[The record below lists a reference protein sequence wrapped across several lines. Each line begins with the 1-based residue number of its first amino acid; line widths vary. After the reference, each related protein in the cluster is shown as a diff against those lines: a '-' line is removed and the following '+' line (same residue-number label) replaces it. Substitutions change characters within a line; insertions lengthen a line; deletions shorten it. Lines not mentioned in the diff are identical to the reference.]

1 MSPIDF
7 KAVKEARAALDKLV
21 DEHPEL
27 VDKTATE
34 DELVDEWL
42 KTMEDDEHENA
53 HGVHSLRSR

>member
-7 KAVKEARAALDKLV
+7 KAVREARAALDKLV

-27 VDKTATE
+27 IDKTATE

-42 KTMEDDEHENA
+42 RTMEDDEHGEEA
-53 HGVHSLRSR
+53 SLQPE

>member
-7 KAVKEARAALDKLV
+7 KAVKEARAALDKLC

-27 VDKTATE
+27 IDRTATE

-42 KTMEDDEHENA
+42 QTMENIEHGEA
-53 HGVHSLRSR
+53 SLQPE

>member
-27 VDKTATE
+27 VDRTATE

-42 KTMEDDEHENA
+42 KTMEDDEHGEPCS
-53 HGVHSLRSR
+53 VHSQRSG